1 MEFGVF
7 DHLDRDDQALAD
19 YYYEARLQIIEA
31 YDRLGFYAY
40 HVAEHHAT
48 PLGMAPSP
56 SVFLAAVAQR
66 TRRLRFGPL
75 VYALPLYHPLRMI
88 EEICMLD
95 QMSGGRLE
103 IGFGRGSSP
112 IELIYYGQDPDK
124 SQRIYAEALELVV
137 KGLTQR
143 TPDLPRRVLPISTTC
158 RWSSSRCRS
167 RIRRSGT
174 ACTRPTAPS
183 GRRARACG
191 WSVSTRRAKP
201 ASRSTA
207 SGRLGATRTAA
218 PLPLMGLGR
227 FIVVAETDAAAL
239 AIARRA
245 YPRWHASF
253 THLRRKHNRINA
265 HPRPPTFDE
274 LAAVGQGVAGAPDT
288 VTAFLRRQIEV
299 TGSNYLWSAS
309 SCSAICRLAKRCGR
323 SSCSRATSC
332 RNWRRCS
339 AVAAGPA
346 GGPARTPNDRL
357 DQRRG
362 RPSLTGPEPFGFP
375 PVARCLWGRPPH

>member
-7 DHLDRDDQALAD
+7 DHLDRDDQALGD
-19 YYYEARLQIIEA
+19 YYSARLQIIEA

-112 IELIYYGQDPDK
+112 SELIYYGQNPDK
-124 SQRIYAEALELVV
+124 SQRIYAEALELVIM
-137 KGLTQR
+137 GLTQR
-143 TPDLPRRVLPISTTC
+143 SLTFHGEFFQFDEVPMELEPLQKPHPPIWYGVHAPDS
-158 RWSSSRCRS
+158 
-167 RIRRSGT
+167 
-174 ACTRPTAPS
+174 A
-183 GRRARACG
+183 ARAARKG
-191 WSVSTRRAKP
+191 LQVVSLDPPGETCIAFDSFRA
-201 ASRSTA
+201 AWRDA
-207 SGRLGATRTAA
+207 RGVA

-274 LAAVGQGVAGAPDT
+274 LAVVGQGVAGAPDT
-288 VTAFLRRQIEV
+288 VAALLRKQIAD
-299 TGSNYLWSAS
+299 TGSNYLVGQFVFGDLSLDEAMRS
-309 SCSAICRLAKRCGR
+309 IELFARRVMPELAG
-323 SSCSRATSC
+323 
-332 RNWRRCS
+332 
-339 AVAAGPA
+339 
-346 GGPARTPNDRL
+346 L
-357 DQRRG
+357 
-362 RPSLTGPEPFGFP
+362 
-375 PVARCLWGRPPH
+375 